1 MLGMATNGRKKVNI
15 QYRKLEDLTGG
26 FGKHTLQSALSSC
39 LKQAA
44 GGSVVADSVTS
55 RQFEQDKAYGT
66 IVLNYVEDTQ
76 LFFFGEIVR
85 FEPGADLPLLQIGTN
100 VKVYNLTQ
108 AKAPQ
113 GHEPIRGVL
122 YFMAIGNHAL
132 ILESDVS
139 TGRAETYLSWLL
151 GEATPSVSKGTHVI
165 LVAELSA
172 QAGATQ
178 LRQVEQVVFKPRPV
192 EAPDASAAL
201 MPVTVGATSKDVAET
216 NTLEVLRAAGMDDTD
231 IQKLVQS
238 DTKIEVTLQIKF
250 KGQRRRKPLG
260 IDDANRLLRNIPED
274 QITLIGPGGRQ
285 KEGKI
290 VKLSYPANIEL
301 VGSLLNS
308 KDVARALYEGY
319 KYFVSNGYIDG

>member
-1 MLGMATNGRKKVNI
+1 MAGSGRKKVNI
-15 QYRKLEDLTGG
+15 QYRKLEDLSGG
-26 FGKHTLQSALSSC
+26 FGTHTLMSALSAS
-39 LKQAA
+39 LRYISSKGAI
-44 GGSVVADSVTS
+44 ADSVES
-55 RQFEQDKAYGT
+55 RQYDVDKAYGT
-66 IVLNYVEDTQ
+66 LVLNYVEDSQT
-76 LFFFGEIVR
+76 FFFGEIVR
-85 FEPGADLPLLQIGTN
+85 FEPGADLPLLQIGAN
-100 VKVYNLTQ
+100 VKAYNLTQ

-122 YFMAIGNHAL
+122 YFMAIGNHVMV
-132 ILESDVS
+132 LESDVS

-151 GEATPSVSKGTHVI
+151 SDATASAAKGTHVI

-172 QAGATQ
+172 QAGAMQ
-178 LRQVEQVVFKPRPV
+178 LSQVEQVVFKPRPV
-192 EAPDASAAL
+192 SPADPQAP
-201 MPVTVGATSKDVAET
+201 MVPVTVGETSRGVSET

-231 IQKLVQS
+231 IQKLVEA

-260 IDDANRLLRNIPED
+260 IEDANRLLRNIPEE
-274 QITLIGPGGRQ
+274 QVTLIGPGGRQ

-290 VKLSYPANIEL
+290 VKLAYPANVEM
-301 VGSLLNS
+301 VGSLLET